1 MDVITV
7 GLAFI
12 GYYYKSFGCCLA
24 GIIVGSIGYIG
35 VTRTSNNMFSK
46 ILVTSNQTKANRGTQ
61 EEYMS
66 SSLI

>member
-46 ILVTSNQTKANRGTQ
+46 ILYIGGIFTSVIGMLR
-61 EEYMS
+61 
-66 SSLI
+66 